1 MFDVSKFAVKA
12 VKAWVAIRGRFLR
25 AKVALAPCS
34 GSLVFSWWSTS
45 DNYDPGD
52 AG

>member
-25 AKVALAPCS
+25 AKVALGAMLRQPRFQ
-34 GSLVFSWWSTS
+34 LVV
-45 DNYDPGD
+45 DVR
-52 AG
+52 